1 VSQYAPWAHP
11 KQAGQ
16 GRGVVQ
22 NTILCVPSC
31 LSSSLFFCHHCSL
44 RLILLT
50 GNAHI
55 VLSPSPSAPLS
66 TPPQF
71 CASFGL
77 QQLDSRA
84 TPINAVSASF
94 DAFLCLCHL
103 QSATTPPG
111 RGSPMGAMAHLL
123 GTRCLDEDDRVVQDF
138 GDSGSQYR
146 IYRSFAACNRLA
158 VTRASLRW
166 EQNLILF
173 SSPT

>member
-55 VLSPSPSAPLS
+55 VLSPSTSAPLS

-71 CASFGL
+71 WASSGL

-111 RGSPMGAMAHLL
+111 RGSPMGAMAHYSGPAAWTKTIGWCRIL
-123 GTRCLDEDDRVVQDF
+123 GTAGPSTGYTVV
-138 GDSGSQYR
+138 
-146 IYRSFAACNRLA
+146 
-158 VTRASLRW
+158 SLHVIDMIC
-166 EQNLILF
+166 Q
-173 SSPT
+173 